1 MERVAGA
8 SLLSKIRIAF
18 RVTPPPP
25 VPACGSSRSLT
36 DLVHHCASANDFEL
50 LIVVS
55 EYRYARAVLCSM
67 TLILRLARPRRA
79 RPGERP
85 IHRIIF
91 VSTLVATSGSER
103 ATFLFIGIR
112 SLCDRDQQTDFSR
125 CSYLTHRRSSPL
137 LRRPFPLSLWQSA
150 GM

>member
-55 EYRYARAVLCSM
+55 EYRHARAVLCSM
-67 TLILRLARPRRA
+67 TACSDSHGPGARGPGRGLVNNFCIAAGGHVGIGTRSTTLI
-79 RPGERP
+79 
-85 IHRIIF
+85 
-91 VSTLVATSGSER
+91 
-103 ATFLFIGIR
+103 FI
-112 SLCDRDQQTDFSR
+112 
-125 CSYLTHRRSSPL
+125 
-137 LRRPFPLSLWQSA
+137 
-150 GM
+150 